1 MNDELA
7 QQLLQE
13 MKNIN
18 IKMDKFIVIGKT
30 LLEKVEGKL

>member
-18 IKMDKFIVIGKT
+18 VKMDKFIVIGKE
-30 LLEKVEGKL
+30 LLNKIEGKL